1 MHVKRAQYVDKALS
15 GEVMSISSCKRDRE
29 ANEAYELTFT
39 DKDMY
44 GVDAPHNN
52 GLVLTVN
59 INTFDVIDSRSS
71 SEIMYHSLYKK
82 LDLPASQV
90 RSANMQVFIFTGK
103 VV

>member
-1 MHVKRAQYVDKALS
+1 
-15 GEVMSISSCKRDRE
+15 
-29 ANEAYELTFT
+29 
-39 DKDMY
+39 MY

-103 VV
+103 AV